1 MRKETQMK
9 ENTKLQPWLK
19 SLLIPSFTL
28 FTSTIFI
35 GVAHAEWNFG
45 IGTGPQ
51 MLAISGDMGM
61 DTVLGAVQIDLD
73 LDMDDMSDLRDSAI
87 GFGGYATDGKWKVQ
101 YKLGK
106 LELEEDAAKGT
117 RTGGTLSADVE
128 FDITEAEL
136 TVGYPL
142 FENSSYMIRG
152 YGGLRYI
159 KHEFDFLMTGTGFL
173 GVNRDKSIDES
184 WTDALV
190 GIAADVPFA
199 EKWNW
204 NIKADAGF
212 GGSEGTYLASTG
224 VTWHF
229 YGNWSST
236 LFGSYKAVDFE
247 NDSKGDT
254 DWYHY
259 DVDETILGLT
269 ILYNW

>member
-1 MRKETQMK
+1 MK
-9 ENTKLQPWLK
+9 ESTQLQKWPKFFLV
-19 SLLIPSFTL
+19 PCFVL
-28 FTSTIFI
+28 FTTIILI
-35 GVAHAEWNFG
+35 GVGRAEWNFG

-51 MLAISGDMGM
+51 MLAVNGDVGM
-61 DTVLGAVQIDLD
+61 DTDLGAVQLDIDLD
-73 LDMDDMSDLRDSAI
+73 MGDISDLTKSLL
-87 GFGGYATDGKWKVQ
+87 GFGGYATDGKWMVQ

-106 LELEEDAAKGT
+106 LELEDDAAHGSG
-117 RTGGTLSADVE
+117 TGGIVSGKVE

-136 TVGYPL
+136 TVGYPI
-142 FENSSYMIRG
+142 FENPSYMVRG
-152 YGGLRYI
+152 YGGLRYN
-159 KHEFDFLMTGTGFL
+159 KHEFDFRMTGTGSL
-173 GVNRDKSIDES
+173 GVNSNKSIDES
-184 WTDALV
+184 WIDVLV